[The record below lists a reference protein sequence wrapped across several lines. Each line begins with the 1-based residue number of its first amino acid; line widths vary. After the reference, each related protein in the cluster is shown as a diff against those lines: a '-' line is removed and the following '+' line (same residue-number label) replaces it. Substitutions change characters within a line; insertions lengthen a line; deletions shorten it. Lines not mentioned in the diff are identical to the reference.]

1 MAAKHTGH
9 CQICGRQ
16 HKVTGKRI
24 AKHGYTIRHGWQEGA
39 CFGSDGQPYEL
50 SNDLLLK
57 GIDGAKA
64 YIERTEQLLAK
75 LAVDPLA
82 EREGSDL
89 ILATVSVNY
98 QQEQRLV
105 RIVLNENGR
114 VEARDSY
121 DHPCRLYDSRA
132 AAAKTVEAA
141 QRHLADVRIGYLQMT
156 VRQAQESI
164 EYMQERHDS
173 WKPMPL
179 AEISPADLAAKA
191 PKVHLY
197 AMVYGYASTAC
208 SGSAMAARRN
218 MSRDKTHDAT
228 KLTCTSCIKRAKARA
243 EKAAKKALESQSNT
257 NE

>member
-16 HKVTGKRI
+16 HKVTGKRT

-50 SNDLLLK
+50 SNDLLLR
-57 GIDGAKA
+57 GIDGARA
-64 YIERTEQLLAK
+64 YIERTNEKLAK

-82 EREGSDL
+82 EQDGSGM
-89 ILATVSVNY
+89 ILADVSVNH
-98 QQEQRLV
+98 QRTVRLV
-105 RIVLNENGR
+105 RIVLNDSGR
-114 VEARDSY
+114 IEARDSY
-121 DHPCRLYDSRA
+121 DRPYRLYSSVA
-132 AAAKTVEAA
+132 AGAKTVEAA
-141 QRHLADVRIGYLQMT
+141 QRHLADGRMRYLEYTLSQS
-156 VRQAQESI
+156 QESL
-164 EYMQERHDS
+164 EYMQNRYDT
-173 WKPMPL
+173 WKLMPL
-179 AEISPADLAAKA
+179 ADISPADIAAQA

-197 AMVYGYASTAC
+197 AMAYGYATTAC

-218 MSRDKTHDAT
+218 MSRDKTHDVS

-243 EKAAKKALESQSNT
+243 ERAAKKALESQSNA